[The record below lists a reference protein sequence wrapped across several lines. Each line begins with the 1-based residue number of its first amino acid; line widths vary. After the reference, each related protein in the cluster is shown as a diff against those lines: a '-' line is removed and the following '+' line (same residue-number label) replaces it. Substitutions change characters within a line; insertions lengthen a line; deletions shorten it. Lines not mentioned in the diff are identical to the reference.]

1 MIWLLIYNSD
11 CISLLNVLLSGVL
24 SLLFYIVN
32 LKIEY
37 CMEGISLFINNLNN
51 SDWIALLGV
60 IVSALLSLILI
71 IATYRIGKVQNGL
84 QEKQNKIASIQI
96 YRALYI
102 CLSDVRNA
110 CNMFPLDLESK
121 IPYLFDEYE
130 NDFCQKD
137 IDKINN
143 LINLVNNYEV
153 DMEIQLTE
161 YHGLHSNIMLML
173 YSMEMVYSKIK
184 RLKMPSDLEKLS
196 SENIDMLK
204 NIIKENC
211 PDCDIN
217 IETITNR
224 DYKDVLH
231 KVWSILIKST
241 WKGEDYVKSSYA
253 DKIKHTKTKLSMLT
267 SDNFLEGNL
276 RAIEFCRNQIFET
289 KNGVMDFLKSKCKL

>member
-1 MIWLLIYNSD
+1 
-11 CISLLNVLLSGVL
+11 
-24 SLLFYIVN
+24 
-32 LKIEY
+32 
-37 CMEGISLFINNLNN
+37 MEGISLFINNLNN